1 MFMEIY
7 LHNTLT
13 RQKEKF
19 IPIRDNEVK
28 MYHCGPTI
36 YDHPHIGNLRTL
48 IFGDILRRVFEFN
61 NFKVIQVMNLTDVD
75 DKTIKNSQKEGV
87 SLYDFTYKY
96 EKIFRDNMEELNIK
110 TPHHMPRATEY
121 IDEIII
127 MIEKMLEN
135 EIAYKSDDGIYFS
148 IEKSEGYGVLAQLKI
163 DHSEKATSEDE
174 YDKENAHDFAL
185 WKFTKPEDGE
195 NVWVAPFGDGRPG
208 WHIECSAMSLK
219 ILGETFDIH
228 TGGEDLIFPH
238 HTNEIAQSEAVT
250 HKHFVNYWMHAA
262 FMNASGEKM
271 SKSKGNFSTLETIKE
286 GGLSP
291 LDFRYLMLT
300 AHYKTKLEF
309 SNDSLVASAQARKK
323 INRAIAEFPDFGS
336 VQKDLLNIF
345 IEMIN
350 DDLNMPEAMA
360 LAWKILKD
368 ENILEAD
375 KKATILE
382 FDKVFG
388 LKLGEIDQV
397 EIPQKVYALV
407 DAREVARNEK
417 DWEEADRYRDE
428 IQQEGFIVKDT
439 ANGPQI
445 LPL

>member
-1 MFMEIY
+1 MDLY

-19 IPIRDNEVK
+19 IPIKNGEVK

-61 NFKVIQVMNLTDVD
+61 DYNVIQVMNLTDVD
-75 DKTIKNSQKEGV
+75 DKTIRNSQKEGI

-96 EKIFRDNMEELNIK
+96 EKIFRENMEELNIK

-121 IDEIII
+121 IDEIIA
-127 MIEKMLEN
+127 MIEKMLES
-135 EIAYKSDDGIYFS
+135 EIAYKTINGIYFS
-148 IEKSEGYGVLAQLKI
+148 IEKSEGYGSLAQLKI
-163 DHSEKATSEDE
+163 DHSTEATGEDE

-185 WKFTKPEDGE
+185 WKFKKEEDGE

-219 ILGETFDIH
+219 LLGETFDIH

-250 HKHFVNYWMHAA
+250 HKHFVNYWMHGA
-262 FMNASGEKM
+262 FMNVSGDKM
-271 SKSKGNFSTLETIKE
+271 SKSKGNFVTLETIKDE
-286 GGLSP
+286 GYSP
-291 LDFRYLMLT
+291 LDFRYLILT
-300 AHYKTKLEF
+300 ANYRTKLDF
-309 SNDSLVASAQARKK
+309 SKESLSSSAQARKK
-323 INRAIAEFPDFGS
+323 INRALAELPDFGS
-336 VQKDLLNIF
+336 VQKDLVNF
-345 IEMIN
+345 FMEMIN
-350 DDLNMPEAMA
+350 DDLNMPEAIA
-360 LAWKILKD
+360 LAWKTLKD
-368 ENILEAD
+368 DEIFDAD

-388 LKLGEIDQV
+388 LKLGEIESV
-397 EIPQKVYALV
+397 EIPQKVFDLV

-417 DWEEADRYRDE
+417 DWEEADRFRDE
-428 IQQEGFIVKDT
+428 IQQEGFVVKDT